1 MAQGILLGVL
11 LLHATSRA
19 QESPRDPMVL
29 SVNLASLVPI
39 DSQGTLEEL
48 GLGLALET
56 QTRTTVGLR
65 VSMEV
70 ASIPTVTE
78 SNAEGTWSALLE
90 GRQVLGIGHRADL
103 FISTAAGFLMGAR
116 YCESESNLVQPH
128 GRLGLGLQLLS
139 KPGSTGKALSL
150 SPEMGIVPGV
160 FYDGGPLS
168 IAAFYSGV
176 QLAWLLPG

>member
-11 LLHATSRA
+11 LLPATSRA

-39 DSQGTLEEL
+39 DAQGSLEEL

-56 QTRTTVGLR
+56 QKGTTLGLR

-78 SNAEGTWSALLE
+78 SDAEGTWSAMLE
-90 GRQVLGIGHRADL
+90 GRRMFGTGYRADL
-103 FISTAAGFLMGAR
+103 FISTSAGFLMGAR
-116 YCESESNLVQPH
+116 YCEGESNLVQPH
-128 GRLGLGLQLLS
+128 GRLGFGLQLLS
-139 KPGSTGKALSL
+139 KPKATGKALSL
-150 SPEMGIVPGV
+150 SPEMGLLPGV
-160 FYDGGPLS
+160 FYDNGPLS
-168 IAAFYSGV
+168 IAGFYSGV
-176 QLAWLLPG
+176 QLAWILPD